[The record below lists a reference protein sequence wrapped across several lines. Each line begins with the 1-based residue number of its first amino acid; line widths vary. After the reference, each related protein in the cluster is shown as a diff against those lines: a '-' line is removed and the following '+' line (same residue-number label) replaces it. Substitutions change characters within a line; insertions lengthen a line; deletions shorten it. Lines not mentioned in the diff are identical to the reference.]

1 MMLSYFGRPTIDG
14 KDERGAS
21 SPDKPALH
29 IPDPLSIT
37 TGVPFSSA
45 IDQYNIFISTPKYL
59 NI

>member
-1 MMLSYFGRPTIDG
+1 MDG

-37 TGVPFSSA
+37 TGVPLSSA
-45 IDQYNIFISTPKYL
+45 IDQSIFLYQLQNILIYSLPFLS
-59 NI
+59 N